1 MNEDKII
8 EILLKHDERLDWIE
22 ENMVTKKDHQEVMGT
37 LDTLVKLANKKDEE
51 LTMITHGMKRH
62 QDSID
67 LLPQTAI
74 APLPIVAIHG
84 LPGRKIM
91 WHQSPATPTADNVQ
105 NGINDVTITPY
116 SMSPTRALPF
126 G

>member
-67 LLPQTAI
+67 KLENDIKKIKPAL
-74 APLPIVAIHG
+74 G
-84 LPGRKIM
+84 L
-91 WHQSPATPTADNVQ
+91 T
-105 NGINDVTITPY
+105 
-116 SMSPTRALPF
+116 
-126 G
+126 